1 MQSNNNS
8 LKALLRFYSV
18 KGEESPQQ
26 LCNNMCSQLLGKA
39 VRKEVNV
46 CTVPRIMHVMYV
58 Q

>member
-39 VRKEVNV
+39 ERKEVNV
-46 CTVPRIMHVMYV
+46 CTIPSIMCV
-58 Q
+58 